1 MLELKLSREAKKLQQ
16 IKEDAACR
24 AEQGSHEGSEEV
36 SNELTPTRS
45 PPVKRA
51 KKSKAMSNK
60 NQLRETVPPVSQLVD
75 EAEPSESEPHG
86 HEPPPTVSNRT

>member
-24 AEQGSHEGSEEV
+24 EEQGSHEGSEEV
-36 SNELTPTRS
+36 SN
-45 PPVKRA
+45 
-51 KKSKAMSNK
+51 
-60 NQLRETVPPVSQLVD
+60 ETVPPVSQLVD

-86 HEPPPTVSNRT
+86 HEPPPSVSNRT